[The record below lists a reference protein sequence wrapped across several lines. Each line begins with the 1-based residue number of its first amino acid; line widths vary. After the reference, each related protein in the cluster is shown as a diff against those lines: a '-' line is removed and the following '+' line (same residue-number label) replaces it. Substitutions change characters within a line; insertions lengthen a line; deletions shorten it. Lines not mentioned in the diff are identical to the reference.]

1 MVFSFNI
8 GVPKVVKVETHSLKI
23 CDGVGWLR
31 GVQQRFWIL
40 RFKRS
45 FMSSS
50 IGTTI
55 IHFLQYRFSEW
66 PPSYSSSLFGTVQV
80 QVKILLYKK
89 SLQNSSVCIH
99 GDPISGYLCRDAGV
113 VVVGEYWIG
122 YLVVKFQMRLHH
134 QHTN

>member
-1 MVFSFNI
+1 MVFTFNI

-66 PPSYSSSLFGTVQV
+66 PPSYSSSLFSTVPV

-89 SLQNSSVCIH
+89 SLQNPSVETKSITT
-99 GDPISGYLCRDAGV
+99 SAECRVAGV

>member
-1 MVFSFNI
+1 MVFTFNI

-66 PPSYSSSLFGTVQV
+66 PPSYSSSLFGTVPV
-80 QVKILLYKK
+80 QVKILLAKASPK
-89 SLQNSSVCIH
+89 FIHLHPWRSNQWLPLQNRRCSCGGRVL
-99 GDPISGYLCRDAGV
+99 DWISCCKVPDEVTSPTY
-113 VVVGEYWIG
+113 
-122 YLVVKFQMRLHH
+122 
-134 QHTN
+134 

>member
-1 MVFSFNI
+1 MVFTFNI

-66 PPSYSSSLFGTVQV
+66 PPSYSSSLFSTVPV
-80 QVKILLYKK
+80 QVKILLAKASPK
-89 SLQNSSVCIH
+89 FIRPHPWRSNQWLPLQSRRCSCGGRVL
-99 GDPISGYLCRDAGV
+99 DWISCCKVPDEVTSPTY
-113 VVVGEYWIG
+113 
-122 YLVVKFQMRLHH
+122 
-134 QHTN
+134 

>member
-1 MVFSFNI
+1 MVFTFNI

-66 PPSYSSSLFGTVQV
+66 PPSYSSSLFGTVPV

-89 SLQNSSVCIH
+89 SLQNPSVETK
-99 GDPISGYLCRDAGV
+99 SMTTSAESLVQLWWAS
-113 VVVGEYWIG
+113 IG
-122 YLVVKFQMRLHH
+122 LDILL
-134 QHTN
+134 

>member
-1 MVFSFNI
+1 MVFTFNI

-66 PPSYSSSLFGTVQV
+66 PPSYSSSLFSTVPV
-80 QVKILLYKK
+80 QVKILLTKASPK
-89 SLQNSSVCIH
+89 FIV
-99 GDPISGYLCRDAGV
+99 GDPISGYLCRIADGI
-113 VVVGEYWIG
+113 VVGEYWIG